1 MSAPSG
7 TLIEA
12 FSCEP
17 TASATLDENMSV
29 EKQSASPGD
38 TSAPDKP
45 ELLAL
50 VRPWGQEHLLAFW
63 DELSPARR
71 GNLAA
76 QLRGVDFALIARL
89 YQDAAAALHRPDERE
104 TAEDPAA
111 TAHRAEPPPAIRLGD
126 ANPKF
131 SLHEAT
137 RRGAAAISAGKLGVV
152 LVAGGQGTR
161 LGFDHPKGLYKIGPV
176 SGAPLFQI
184 LIEKLVAVGRRHGVR
199 IPLYLMTSPATHDE
213 TLAAMAAHDRF
224 GLAADDLHVFCQGT
238 MPAVDAATGRL
249 LLEDKGQLALSPDGH
264 GGMLAALE
272 KSGALADIQRRR
284 LEQLF
289 YMQVDNPLAQVCDRA
304 LIGYHL
310 LAGSELSTQV
320 VAKRTPLDRVGN
332 VALVDGKLR
341 IIEYSDLPDDAA
353 RARLPDGSLK
363 LWAGNIAVHVF
374 DVAFLARRSQG
385 DGRLPF
391 HIARKKV
398 AYIDASGQPVE
409 PSEPNAVKFEQ
420 FIFDLLPA
428 ARNAIVVEVDEAT
441 AFAPL
446 KNAPGEPRDSPEMV
460 RAQLI
465 ALHRAWLREAGAVID
480 DAVPVEISPL
490 FALDATELRG
500 KIEPGLRV
508 NQPRYFH

>member
-1 MSAPSG
+1 
-7 TLIEA
+7 
-12 FSCEP
+12 
-17 TASATLDENMSV
+17 MSV
-29 EKQSASPGD
+29 EKQSESGLGGN
-38 TSAPDKP
+38 APNRRD
-45 ELLAL
+45 LLAL
-50 VRPWGQEHLLAFW
+50 VQPWNQEHLLAFW
-63 DELSPARR
+63 DELSPSQQEQ
-71 GNLAA
+71 LAA
-76 QLRGVDFALIARL
+76 QLRSVDFAHIAEL
-89 YQDAAAALHRPDERE
+89 YREATTSHGRTDPKGDAEKSAD
-104 TAEDPAA
+104 DSPAA
-111 TAHRAEPPPAIRLGD
+111 IAHRAEPPPAIRLTE
-126 ANPKF
+126 ASPKY
-131 SLHEAT
+131 SIVEAT
-137 RRGAAAISAGKLGVV
+137 RRGDAELSAGKLGVV

-184 LIEKLVAVGRRHGVR
+184 LFEKLIAVGRRHGVR
-199 IPLYLMTSPATHDE
+199 IPLYLMTSPATHEE
-213 TLAAMAAHDRF
+213 TLTAMAEHDRF
-224 GLAADDLHVFCQGT
+224 GLVAEDLHVFCQGT

-249 LLEDKGQLALSPDGH
+249 LLEEKDRLALSPDGH
-264 GGMLAALE
+264 GGMLAALV
-272 KSGALADIQRRR
+272 KSGALADIQQRDI
-284 LEQLF
+284 EQLF

-353 RARLPDGSLK
+353 KVCLPDGSLK

-385 DGRLPF
+385 DSQLPF

-398 AYIDASGQPVE
+398 AYIDASGRPVE
-409 PSEPNAVKFEQ
+409 PPEPNAIKFEQ

-446 KNAPGEPRDSPEMV
+446 KNAPGEKRDSPETV
-460 RAQLI
+460 QAQLV
-465 ALHRAWLREAGAVID
+465 ALHSAWLREAGAVVD
-480 DAVPVEISPL
+480 DDVPVEISPL
-490 FALDATELRG
+490 FALDAAELRG
-500 KIEPGLRV
+500 KLAAGLRV
-508 NQPRYFH
+508 SQPRYFH